1 MRTCATSPSIVTFFP
16 PWYTAAWEWCA
27 NTRMPE
33 TITRVTTRTI
43 STVRFMNLLLEASPL
58 SGWAARRGFQSLTDI
73 AIHGL
78 DEHRRCPG
86 GVRVHSIEIQCRL
99 SRRHLVERHFLLCQ
113 VQNPIANDRH
123 EVAVIINVGFVA
135 QPAMARDHSRT
146 ALLIELGNREIQNP
160 VQCVEHALDV
170 AASLR
175 VNDRI
180 TVGDEQISGADHIRP
195 AEEHHQVAVCMST
208 RLVEDLNWFAVEK
221 QLFLLGEKRRRGQSI
236 VRRRRLASGRAIHP
250 VERGFMRDDADCG
263 IVVAAS
269 AATASA
275 ASTAS
280 ALPRRSDGGFRFL
293 DGCISA
299 GM

>member
-1 MRTCATSPSIVTFFP
+1 
-16 PWYTAAWEWCA
+16 
-27 NTRMPE
+27 
-33 TITRVTTRTI
+33 
-43 STVRFMNLLLEASPL
+43 
-58 SGWAARRGFQSLTDI
+58 
-73 AIHGL
+73 
-78 DEHRRCPG
+78 
-86 GVRVHSIEIQCRL
+86 
-99 SRRHLVERHFLLCQ
+99 
-113 VQNPIANDRH
+113 
-123 EVAVIINVGFVA
+123 
-135 QPAMARDHSRT
+135 MARDHSRT

-221 QLFLLGEKRRRGQSI
+221 QLLLLGEKRRGGQRI

-250 VERGFMRDDADCG
+250 VERGLMCDDADCG

-269 AATASA
+269 TATTT
-275 ASTAS
+275 STAYAA
-280 ALPRRSDGGFRFL
+280 ALPRCSDGGFRFL
-293 DGCISA
+293 DSCISA
-299 GM
+299 GMISVDMRIDNDSNRFVSELLSKLRQKLFGEVGGARIHQQNALVTNLGSELDVAGQVDHVYLPLHRL